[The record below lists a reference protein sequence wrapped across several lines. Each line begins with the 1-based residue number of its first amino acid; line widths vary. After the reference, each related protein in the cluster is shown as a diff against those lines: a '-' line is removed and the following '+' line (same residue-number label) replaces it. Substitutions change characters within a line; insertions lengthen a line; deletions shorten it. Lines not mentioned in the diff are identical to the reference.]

1 MSFVLHPEAE
11 TEFNEAVEYY
21 EKLETGLGYDLAI
34 EIYST
39 IQRIVAF
46 PKAWPII
53 DSDIRR
59 SLVNR
64 FPYGI
69 LYSVENE
76 VIYIVAIMNLH
87 RDPEYWK
94 SRK

>member
-11 TEFNEAVEYY
+11 TEFNQAIEYY
-21 EKLETGLGYDLAI
+21 EELETGLGYDLAI

-76 VIYIVAIMNLH
+76 VIYIIAIMNLH
-87 RDPEYWK
+87 RNPEYWK
-94 SRK
+94 LRK